1 MRPSELQMGVPVPAR
16 AHACTVGCGMMW
28 AWYMVRVRGRRHG
41 ARARP
46 RGAWATIDAL
56 AALCVPEGQAGQP
69 ESQEES
75 QLESE

>member
-1 MRPSELQMGVPVPAR
+1 MHRWLRCDVGVVHGAK
-16 AHACTVGCGMMW
+16 ACGAG
-28 AWYMVRVRGRRHG
+28 VRVRVRRHG
-41 ARARP
+41 ARARAVW
-46 RGAWATIDAL
+46 RLNHGAWATIDAL

>member
-1 MRPSELQMGVPVPAR
+1 MHRWLRCDVGVVHGAK
-16 AHACTVGCGMMW
+16 ACGAG
-28 AWYMVRVRGRRHG
+28 VRVRVRRHG
-41 ARARP
+41 ARARAVW
-46 RGAWATIDAL
+46 RGSTARRVWATIDAL